1 MRQENKVA
9 TKDNKN
15 RTSIRDDSKT
25 TVHIET
31 GRDRCL
37 EERLE
42 SIIKLL
48 DEIKSLLEQKK
59 PLTSED
65 LFGK

>member
-15 RTSIRDDSKT
+15 RTSIRNDSKT
-25 TVHIET
+25 TVHLES
-31 GRDRCL
+31 GRDRSL

>member
-25 TVHIET
+25 TVHLET
-31 GRDRCL
+31 GRDRRL